1 MTRSFGISAARRPW
15 CRPPRPASRPSWRW
29 LTVFSRLVIGTGGA
43 TCNLIWERLEKN
55 KQYAAPELQVF
66 GRKFG
71 LPLSGSK
78 FHLPMASKD

>member
-1 MTRSFGISAARRPW
+1 MPATTASLTAIMALADGLSRS
-15 CRPPRPASRPSWRW
+15 
-29 LTVFSRLVIGTGGA
+29 VMGTGGA
-43 TCNLIWERLEKN
+43 TCNFMWKRLEKN

-78 FHLPMASKD
+78 FHLPMARKD